1 MPGVGLKR
9 PAGTVFSQLR
19 CNADGGRE
27 REILLEVPQVAG
39 LCIVGPLESVMVSGH
54 SLQALYN
61 LLPYGQ
67 WALDVTEIFGG
78 LVVGQVTV
86 VLLYHHSLRYWIP
99 FVSLLALLVCSI
111 FFEEILC
118 IHAQ

>member
-1 MPGVGLKR
+1 MPGVGLNR
-9 PAGTVFSQLR
+9 PAGTVFPQLR

-39 LCIVGPLESVMVSGH
+39 LCVVGPLESVMVSGH

-86 VLLYHHSLRYWIP
+86 VRLYHHSLRYWIP